1 MLILFFLI
9 FVEDTKIAFRY
20 NFIGPLKQNT
30 TSTEEIHFQ
39 ILDSLADE
47 LKRVYLQYT
56 FG

>member
-1 MLILFFLI
+1 MLILFFLN

-39 ILDSLADE
+39 ILDSLVDE

>member
-20 NFIGPLKQNT
+20 NFIAPLKHNT

-39 ILDSLADE
+39 ILDSLVDE

>member
-20 NFIGPLKQNT
+20 NFIVPLKHNT

-39 ILDSLADE
+39 ILDSLVDE

>member
-1 MLILFFLI
+1 MLVLFFLI
-9 FVEDTKIAFRY
+9 FVEDTKMAFGY
-20 NFIGPLKQNT
+20 NFIAPLKQNI

-39 ILDSLADE
+39 ILDSLVDE

>member
-20 NFIGPLKQNT
+20 NFIAPLKQNT

-39 ILDSLADE
+39 ILDSLVDE